1 MRVFLLASMAESC
14 LSVTRLPMTSLKI
27 SQLPVYGTSST
38 RLFSTFP
45 SRPTTVRPS
54 VGTAGWEAADRGTRL
69 IGTSILAC
77 KVRKDEKNSRI
88 TASAGGNW
96 MMSPSDAVKGGKHRE
111 FQRHKRGFF
120 AGENNEGHG
129 LRPSGTE
136 PSISA
141 PLPPSLLS
149 HERQMSTG
157 PLGKQQQRHSKD
169 PNLPARVRAQ
179 SPSNASLLPPF
190 SMSPAA
196 LAEAAK
202 VRAETKAGINQPS
215 VALQHLLRVR
225 NDNRNH
231 NALLTPIVFHILA
244 LIVEP
249 SYSEV

>member
-14 LSVTRLPMTSLKI
+14 LSVTRLPRSSLKI
-27 SQLPVYGTSST
+27 SQLPVYGTSSSST
-38 RLFSTFP
+38 RFVSTFP
-45 SRPTTVRPS
+45 SRPTTVCPR

-77 KVRKDEKNSRI
+77 KVRKDGTNSRI
-88 TASAGGNW
+88 VASAGGNW
-96 MMSPSDAVKGGKHRE
+96 RTSPSDAVKGGKHRE

-136 PSISA
+136 PSISS
-141 PLPPSLLS
+141 PIPPSLFS
-149 HERQMSTG
+149 HERQMSTN
-157 PLGKQQQRHSKD
+157 PLGRQQQKHSKD
-169 PNLPARVRAQ
+169 PYIPAQ
-179 SPSNASLLPPF
+179 SPSNASFLPPF

-225 NDNRNH
+225 NDNRNP
-231 NALLTPIVFHILA
+231 NALLTPIVVHILV